1 MRELFYDMVDLSNQI
16 GRPATCV
23 YWILVRTVP
32 PSSLLRKLWG
42 LHHHAPDW
50 RARGSVGYYRASR
63 ANPVLGTDAGARGR
77 NPLHFTGGDR
87 RLAVNYPPQGDGVQG
102 NPSGVHWSK
111 PIL

>member
-32 PSSLLRKLWG
+32 PPVSCESYGVCITMLQTGEREEVLDITVRPERILSLAQML
-42 LHHHAPDW
+42 
-50 RARGSVGYYRASR
+50 ARGGVT
-63 ANPVLGTDAGARGR
+63 PC
-77 NPLHFTGGDR
+77 PLHLAGGDR
-87 RLAVNYPPQGDGVQG
+87 RLAISPQGGGVQR

>member
-32 PSSLLRKLWG
+32 PPVSCESYGVCITMLQTGEREEVLDITVRPERILSLAQML
-42 LHHHAPDW
+42 
-50 RARGSVGYYRASR
+50 ARG
-63 ANPVLGTDAGARGR
+63 GR

-87 RLAVNYPPQGDGVQG
+87 RLAVNYPPQGDGVQR

>member
-1 MRELFYDMVDLSNQI
+1 MRELFYDMVDLSNQM
-16 GRPATCV
+16 CV
-23 YWILVRTVP
+23 LDLGADRS

-50 RARGSVGYYRASR
+50 RARGSAGYYRASR

-87 RLAVNYPPQGDGVQG
+87 RLAVNYPPQGDGVQR

>member
-16 GRPATCV
+16 GRASHLCV
-23 YWILVRTVP
+23 LDLGADRS

-50 RARGSVGYYRASR
+50 RARGSAGYYRASR

-77 NPLHFTGGDR
+77 NPCTLREVIDDW
-87 RLAVNYPPQGDGVQG
+87 L
-102 NPSGVHWSK
+102 
-111 PIL
+111 

>member
-32 PSSLLRKLWG
+32 PPVSCESYGVCITMLQTGEREEVLDITVR
-42 LHHHAPDW
+42 P
-50 RARGSVGYYRASR
+50 